1 MFELLNEPVQ
11 IEATTIMLSHIL
23 ETIHENQV
31 ALTPPA
37 TPPTKTKTKKKQAK
51 NLVQKAIKMK
61 TDWKKAIISTK
72 PSHNKRTHDDQD
84 LKDRVGEKVRREG
97 EKKTAKELL
106 IQRWFNE
113 LVDVKE
119 EPEEHEY
126 KDDFVTLFY
135 KLVKKIFKKDKITKE
150 DVDGLA
156 FELLNGTCKNNI

>member
-1 MFELLNEPVQ
+1 MFDEYFKPLPRAISTPISAVTLPTPDTTDTSSS
-11 IEATTIMLSHIL
+11 TTID
-23 ETIHENQV
+23 QV
-31 ALTPPA
+31 APS
-37 TPPTKTKTKKKQAK
+37 
-51 NLVQKAIKMK
+51 QKSIQIDELA
-61 TDWKKAIISTK
+61 ARYISTN

-97 EKKTAKELL
+97 EKKTGEELL

-156 FELLNGTCKNNI
+156 FELLKGTCKNNIKLEYNMD